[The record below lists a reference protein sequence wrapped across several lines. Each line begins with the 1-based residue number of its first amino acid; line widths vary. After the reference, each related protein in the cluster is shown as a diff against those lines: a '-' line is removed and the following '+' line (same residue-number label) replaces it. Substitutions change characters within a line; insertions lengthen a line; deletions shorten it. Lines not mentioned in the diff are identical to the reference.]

1 MSDLIVFKTISEY
14 ESSWSNITS
23 NIPAAVDVQFLTIIR
38 KTLKL
43 EIAYLRLWVSERG
56 ER

>member
-43 EIAYLRLWVSERG
+43 EIAYLRLWVSDRG
-56 ER
+56 VG